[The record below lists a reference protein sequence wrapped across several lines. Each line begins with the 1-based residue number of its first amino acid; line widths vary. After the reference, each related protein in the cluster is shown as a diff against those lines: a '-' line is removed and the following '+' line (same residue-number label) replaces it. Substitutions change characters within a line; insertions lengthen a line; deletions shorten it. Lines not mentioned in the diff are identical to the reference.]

1 MMTHNCESGLNY
13 DQLDN
18 VIAIPSKLPSELYLY
33 RENYSQI
40 DRPQSFSF
48 SHIKLILT
56 AHRKLSQLQ
65 TRLYF
70 LEYRYSVK
78 ILLKNTSELFTQCT
92 ADAFAIHV
100 SDFSLY
106 FCKISQDICDNE
118 YFVQT
123 VAGNKVHVNHII
135 LSHLLCAVNC
145 NSLYLRQC
153 NSSFC

>member
-1 MMTHNCESGLNY
+1 MAINNSKQQNKMIPQKGEMMTHNCESGLNY

-56 AHRKLSQLQ
+56 AHRKLSQLW

-100 SDFSLY
+100 SAFL
-106 FCKISQDICDNE
+106 FT
-118 YFVQT
+118 FV
-123 VAGNKVHVNHII
+123 K
-135 LSHLLCAVNC
+135 
-145 NSLYLRQC
+145 YLRIFAITSTLYRLWQERRYM
-153 NSSFC
+153 